1 MAIPKV
7 RGATPLK
14 YLKGAVNQIVL
25 VKLKDGHEY
34 IGTLDLVD
42 HTMNVVLSNC
52 QEYDDNGRPTARYGK
67 VLIRG
72 SHIVFISINF
82 GQVAPEIAV
91 G

>member
-1 MAIPKV
+1 MAVPRV

-25 VKLKDGHEY
+25 VKLKDGYEY

-72 SHIVFISINF
+72 SHIVFISINY

>member
-1 MAIPKV
+1 VAIPRVK
-7 RGATPLK
+7 GATPLK

-25 VKLKDGHEY
+25 VKLKDGYEY

-72 SHIVFISINF
+72 SHIVFISINY

>member
-25 VKLKDGHEY
+25 VKLKDGYEY

-72 SHIVFISINF
+72 SHIVFISINY

>member
-1 MAIPKV
+1 MAIPRVK
-7 RGATPLK
+7 GATPLK

-25 VKLKDGHEY
+25 VKLKDGYEY

-72 SHIVFISINF
+72 SHIVFISINY

>member
-1 MAIPKV
+1 MAIPRVK
-7 RGATPLK
+7 GATPLK

-25 VKLKDGHEY
+25 VKLKDGYEY

-72 SHIVFISINF
+72 SHVVFISINY

>member
-1 MAIPKV
+1 VAIPKV

-25 VKLKDGHEY
+25 VKLKDGYEY

-72 SHIVFISINF
+72 SHIVFISINY

>member
-1 MAIPKV
+1 VAIPRVK
-7 RGATPLK
+7 GATPLK

-25 VKLKDGHEY
+25 VKLKDGYEY

-72 SHIVFISINF
+72 SHVVFISINY